1 MPTPALNDDEIQQ
14 RLARLT
20 GWQRE
25 GDNIVKNYRTD
36 TYLAGIA
43 LATAIGVISEG
54 LDHHPELTI
63 GWRRLRVSYCTHDA
77 GNRLSHKDF
86 DAAERVDALGYPPGS

>member
-1 MPTPALNDDEIQQ
+1 MPTPALNDDEI
-14 RLARLT
+14 RERLT
-20 GWQRE
+20 RLDGWERV
-25 GDNIVKNYRTD
+25 GDTIQKNYRTD
-36 TYLAGIA
+36 SYLAGIA
-43 LATAIGVISEG
+43 LATAVGVISEG

-63 GWRRLRVSYCTHDA
+63 GWRRLNVSYCTHDA

>member
-1 MPTPALNDDEIQQ
+1 MPTPALNDDEIHE
-14 RLARLT
+14 RLARLD

-25 GDNIVKNYRTD
+25 GDTIVKEFRCD
-36 TYLAGIA
+36 TYLAGLA
-43 LATAIGVISEG
+43 LATAVGVISEG
-54 LDHHPELTI
+54 LDHHPDLSI
-63 GWRRLRVSYCTHDA
+63 GWRRVRVSYCTHDA